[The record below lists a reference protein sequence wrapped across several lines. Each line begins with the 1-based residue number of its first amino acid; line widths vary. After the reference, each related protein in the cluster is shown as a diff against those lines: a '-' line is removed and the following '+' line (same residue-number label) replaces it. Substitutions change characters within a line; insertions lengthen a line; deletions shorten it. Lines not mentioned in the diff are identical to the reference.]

1 MQRKDSLN
9 QKISIF
15 ISRSRFAT
23 VWDAKDAVK
32 LKQELRIPGNLIGS
46 LPRKPWQNQVLALPL
61 LLSPEEV
68 TLLVRKGHAVLHYN
82 ESRSHQAEDDIKL
95 FNSLREKSHSD
106 QIKIFV
112 KNREEKK
119 IKYTKR
125 DVSKNEDSVKCI
137 SGSLISPE
145 YVSGQENLGR
155 NDELP
160 KCEHKTTSNEVH
172 QYYEQTL
179 VTNDDKK
186 YFEKSTL
193 IHLPTVINE
202 RTWVNQD
209 GYSVAQNQSW
219 DYPGSLKEKSSYAV
233 YSDLWEKGYYLTSG
247 GKFGCDY
254 LAYPGEPT
262 KYHSS
267 YLVLVVQSSEHFPPQ
282 MLLSYGRLGSGV
294 KKTVLLAIVD
304 EQNNFSVRYQ
314 SISWANLT

>member
-9 QKISIF
+9 QKISIL

-23 VWDAKDAVK
+23 VWDAKDVVK

-68 TLLVRKGHAVLHYN
+68 TLLVRKGHAVLYYD

-119 IKYTKR
+119 IKYAKR
-125 DVSKNEDSVKCI
+125 DLSKGEDSVKCI
-137 SGSLISPE
+137 SRSLVSPE
-145 YVSGQENLGR
+145 YVPGQENRGR
-155 NDELP
+155 SDKLS
-160 KCEHKTTSNEVH
+160 KCEDKKTSSEEP
-172 QYYEQTL
+172 QYNEQTL

-193 IHLPTVINE
+193 IHLPTIVNE
-202 RTWVNQD
+202 RRWVNQD
-209 GYSVAQNQSW
+209 GHQNQSW
-219 DYPGSLKEKSSYAV
+219 NYPGSLKEKSSYAV
-233 YSDLWEKGYYLTSG
+233 FSDLWEKGYYLTAG

-267 YLVLVVQSSEHFPPQ
+267 YLVLVVQSSEHFPSQ
-282 MLLSYGRLGSGV
+282 VLLSYGRLGSGV

-304 EQNNFSVRYQ
+304 EKDNFSVRYQ
-314 SISWANLT
+314 SISWSNVT